1 MGARQLT
8 RGDALDKTARS
19 AAAVHQIEQSVVLAE
34 REDPEHLLVRK
45 IAAPLLPPSAVDDAV
60 QETFLMVYRKIH
72 LLQQPQAFIGWISRI
87 ALNVCYQWRRKQ
99 KDLVPLKP
107 EHSVTTPSSLKVDMR
122 KALEALGKSHRD
134 VLILREYI
142 GLSYEEIAE
151 ATNLPEGT
159 VRSRLFYGRKKL
171 EELLGKVYSSG

>member
-1 MGARQLT
+1 MSGPEAEGSETPLVDLVTELQS
-8 RGDALDKTARS
+8 GVDDAF
-19 AAAVHQIEQSVVLAE
+19 E
-34 REDPEHLLVRK
+34 RLHRRTYLLVRK

-72 LLQQPQAFIGWISRI
+72 LLQNPQAFLGWLSRI

-99 KDLVPLKP
+99 RDSVPLKP

-122 KALEALGKSHRD
+122 TALEALGQSHRD
-134 VLILREYI
+134 VIILREYL

-151 ATNLPEGT
+151 ATNMPEGT

-171 EELLGKVYSSG
+171 QELLGSVYSAG